1 MRVFMCEEE
10 HRMRKSHSRAMTL
23 EQTITALADGTL
35 RDRRGSKAEAGLAD
49 QPELLASALHF

>member
-1 MRVFMCEEE
+1 
-10 HRMRKSHSRAMTL
+10 MRKSHSRAMTL